1 MQKNASYGSPIGIFS
16 GSTMKII
23 ACIIMLI
30 DHAGLILFPSYG
42 IFRIIGRIGFPLFAY
57 FIAEGSHYTKRKL
70 KRFIIILSMGIAY
83 LLIYYF
89 FMDQLYASVFLSFS
103 FSLVFTELLDRIKK
117 ALFGDKKYLTASVY
131 SAVFV
136 ASMVGTWFV
145 FEAVDF
151 DYGFFGML
159 IPVLV
164 NLFDFKGIDAPKPLL
179 ALDSFY
185 GRFICYSIGV
195 ALVVFQHAPRYL
207 DVFGKSLPMEYFAF
221 LSIPALLL
229 YNGKVGNKKLKYFFY
244 IFYPVHLVVL
254 EAIALVLYIFA

>member
-1 MQKNASYGSPIGIFS
+1 MQKKVIYGSPIGIFS

-23 ACIIMLI
+23 ACVIMLI

-57 FIAEGSHYTKRKL
+57 FIAEGSHYTKHKL
-70 KRFIIILSMGIAY
+70 KRFLVILAMGIAY
-83 LLIYYF
+83 LLIFYL

-117 ALFGDKKYLTASVY
+117 SIFADKKYLLASAY
-131 SAVFV
+131 SLLFIA
-136 ASMVGTWFV
+136 AMIGTWFL
-145 FEAVDF
+145 FEAVEF

-159 IPVLV
+159 IPVLI
-164 NLFDFKGIDAPKPLL
+164 NLFDFKGIEAPKPLQ
-179 ALDSFY
+179 ALDSFW

-195 ALVVFQHAPRYL
+195 SLIVFQHAPRYL

-221 LSIPALLL
+221 LSIPTLLL

-254 EAIALVLYIFA
+254 EAIALLIYIFA

>member
-1 MQKNASYGSPIGIFS
+1 MQKNSSYGSPIGIFS

-23 ACIIMLI
+23 ACVIMLI

-57 FIAEGSHYTKRKL
+57 FIAEGSHYTRHKL

-103 FSLVFTELLDRIKK
+103 FSLVFNELLDRIKK
-117 ALFGDKKYLTASVY
+117 SLFADKKYLVTSGYTLIFIA
-131 SAVFV
+131 A
-136 ASMVGTWFV
+136 MIGTWFL

-159 IPVLV
+159 IPVLI
-164 NLFDFKGIDAPKPLL
+164 NLFDFTCPFIT
-179 ALDSFY
+179 SF
-185 GRFICYSIGV
+185 
-195 ALVVFQHAPRYL
+195 AW
-207 DVFGKSLPMEYFAF
+207 
-221 LSIPALLL
+221 
-229 YNGKVGNKKLKYFFY
+229 
-244 IFYPVHLVVL
+244 
-254 EAIALVLYIFA
+254 

>member
-1 MQKNASYGSPIGIFS
+1 
-16 GSTMKII
+16 
-23 ACIIMLI
+23 
-30 DHAGLILFPSYG
+30 
-42 IFRIIGRIGFPLFAY
+42 
-57 FIAEGSHYTKRKL
+57 
-70 KRFIIILSMGIAY
+70 
-83 LLIYYF
+83 
-89 FMDQLYASVFLSFS
+89 MDQLYASVFLSFS

-117 ALFGDKKYLTASVY
+117 SLFADKKYLVTSGYTLIFIA
-131 SAVFV
+131 A
-136 ASMVGTWFV
+136 MIGTWFL

-185 GRFICYSIGV
+185 GRFIGYSIGV

-207 DVFGKSLPMEYFAF
+207 DVFGKAMPMEYFAF
-221 LSIPALLL
+221 LSIPTLLL

-244 IFYPVHLVVL
+244 IFYPAHLALLQGLAWVL
-254 EAIALVLYIFA
+254 G

>member
-1 MQKNASYGSPIGIFS
+1 MQKNVTYGSPIGIFS

-30 DHAGLILFPSYG
+30 DHAGLILFPSIG

-70 KRFIIILSMGIAY
+70 KRFVIILSMGIAY
-83 LLIYYF
+83 LLVYYF
-89 FMDQLYASVFLSFS
+89 LMDQLYASVFLSFS
-103 FSLVFTELLDRIKK
+103 FSLVFIEILDRIKK
-117 ALFGDKKYLTASVY
+117 SFFGDKKHFLALAYLILFTA
-131 SAVFV
+131 AMV
-136 ASMVGTWFV
+136 ATWLV
-145 FEAVDF
+145 FEAVEF

-159 IPVLV
+159 IPVLI
-164 NLFDFKGIDAPKPLL
+164 NLFDFKGITVPKPLS

-221 LSIPALLL
+221 LSIPTLLL
-229 YNGKVGNKKLKYFFY
+229 YNGKLGNKKLKYFFY

-254 EAIALVLYIFA
+254 EAIALLLYIFA